1 MTTTHGNPTD
11 IPDPNGSTH
20 ARLNWWK
27 DRNDELH
34 DENEKLRNAIEYCL
48 TTLKSHHMTK
58 PGISTLVRKAED
70 ILKNTEDENGGNS
83 LEL

>member
-1 MTTTHGNPTD
+1 MTTTHGNQTD

-34 DENEKLRNAIEYCL
+34 DKNEKLRNALEYCL
-48 TTLKSHHMTK
+48 VTLKSHHMTK
-58 PGISTLVRKAED
+58 PGISTLVRKTED
-70 ILKNTEDENGGNS
+70 ILKNTEDENVGNS
-83 LEL
+83 LER